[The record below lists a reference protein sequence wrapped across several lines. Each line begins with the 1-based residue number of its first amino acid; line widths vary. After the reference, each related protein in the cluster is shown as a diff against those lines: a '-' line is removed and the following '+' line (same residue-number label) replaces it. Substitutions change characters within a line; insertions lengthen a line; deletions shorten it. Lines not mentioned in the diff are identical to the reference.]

1 MCVVPRRQP
10 LWVIKAAR
18 CDVDF
23 AQEIFMLKGQLRA
36 TPRTETPRALRSRL
50 KPHGL
55 TAHEPELRPRHA
67 EPRDE
72 RGAGGSTTDRAMA
85 VCLIKGRTRCLITD
99 TATKASTLQH
109 CITSLT
115 TLRLRCTSGELTGT
129 RRCWARSVERLVG
142 YNGYRSTAC
151 SSSNH
156 LTIQACLFRNR
167 LKCKY

>member
-23 AQEIFMLKGQLRA
+23 VQEIFMLKDQLRA

-50 KPHGL
+50 KPRRF
-55 TAHEPELRPRHA
+55 TAHEPKLRPKHA

-85 VCLIKGRTRCLITD
+85 VCLIKGPARCLITD
-99 TATKASTLQH
+99 PTAKASALQH
-109 CITSLT
+109 CINL
-115 TLRLRCTSGELTGT
+115 LDHG
-129 RRCWARSVERLVG
+129 RSVLP
-142 YNGYRSTAC
+142 NGPLHPLA
-151 SSSNH
+151 H
-156 LTIQACLFRNR
+156 LSAFEVAGAA
-167 LKCKY
+167 